1 MKILAG
7 DIGGTK
13 TLLQILRL
21 DESSLNVTA
30 LHEQRF
36 DSQAYSNF
44 EDLLKEFIDS
54 CDNQLEQTIR
64 AACIGVAGPVSDT
77 IAEVTNLPWR
87 IDSQSLQQIFD
98 IASVRLINDFQAV
111 GYGISSLSDT
121 DISVLQNGM
130 YQDQGIRAV
139 IGAGTGLG
147 QGILTWRDNYYDVM
161 ASEGGHVD
169 FAPVDEEQIQ
179 LLQYLKQQFD
189 HVTYERLVSGPGLC
203 NIYAFISSLH
213 PEQESPELRQAMRS
227 GDQAAAI
234 TQFST
239 NNKDPLA
246 VAAMKLFISIYG
258 AQAGN
263 LALTCLPYGG
273 LYVAGGIAPH
283 IIDKLQDGCFIE
295 AFCNKSKMQDLM
307 SKIPVKVITNPQVG
321 LMGAVNVAKRL
332 ATIPPLP

>member
-21 DESSLNVTA
+21 DGSSLHATV

-36 DSQAYSNF
+36 ESQAYSEF
-44 EDLLKEFIDS
+44 DDLFKEFIDS
-54 CDNQLEQTIR
+54 CGDQLAGTIQ
-64 AACIGVAGPVSDT
+64 AACIGVAGPVDDT

-87 IDSQSLQQIFD
+87 IDGQSLQQTFD
-98 IASVRLINDFQAV
+98 IGNVRLINDFQAV

-121 DISVLQNGM
+121 DISVLQEGI
-130 YQDQGIRAV
+130 YQSNGIRAV

-147 QGILTWRDNYYDVM
+147 QGILIWQDNYYDVM

-169 FAPVDEEQIQ
+169 FAPLDDKQIQ
-179 LLQYLKQQFD
+179 LLQYLKQQYD

-213 PEQESPELRQAMRS
+213 PDQESPELRRAMQN

-234 TQFST
+234 TQFS
-239 NNKDPLA
+239 NGNKDPLA
-246 VAAMKLFISIYG
+246 VAAMELFISIYG

-263 LALTCLPYGG
+263 LALTCLPFGG
-273 LYVAGGIAPH
+273 LYVAGGIAPR
-283 IIDKLQDGCFIE
+283 IIEKLQDGSFID
-295 AFCNKSKMQDLM
+295 AFCNKGKMQDLM
-307 SKIPVKVITNPQVG
+307 PKIPVKVITNPQVG
-321 LMGAVNVAKRL
+321 LMGAVNVAVRL
-332 ATIPPLP
+332 AIE